1 MSKKLTLILS
11 MVLFVACSAQ
21 AQHVE
26 KKFGKGLNFYGKD
39 SSFHVKFGFRFQSL
53 YQAEWDVTN
62 DELGN
67 INSLDDK
74 FLTRR
79 SRLKFNGYAFSP
91 KLKWKLELALSNRDI
106 SSGAITP
113 EQSNA
118 SNIVL
123 DAYAD
128 WNFYKGFSI
137 KMGQFKLPGNI
148 ERVVSSAN
156 LQLVDRSL
164 LNSKFNVDRD
174 MGFQL
179 TGKQKVDGTKLVFKE
194 KVALTQGLGRNITSG
209 TTGGYN
215 YTFRGEVYPFGE
227 FKKGK
232 DDYVGSAL
240 VYYERP
246 RLMLGAAYNIN
257 ENAIRSKQGWG
268 GSFIAD
274 GNGDYV
280 GKQLNTLFLDGA
292 FKYKRLSVMGE
303 FAAARTSDDDGRL
316 FDAANNVVGQFNTG
330 TAFNLQAGYMLNKR
344 VSTMT
349 GNLELVGRY
358 TTVDYYQNN
367 DEDQFTIGVNRFV
380 SGHQLKIQ
388 ADMTYR
394 AIDGK
399 DDGLMFR
406 LQTDVHF

>member
-1 MSKKLTLILS
+1 MKKLIILFS
-11 MVLFVACSAQ
+11 IMLGLAFNAKS
-21 AQHVE
+21 QHVAA
-26 KKFGKGLNFYGKD
+26 KFGKGLNFYGAD

-53 YQAEWDVTN
+53 YQADWNVGN
-62 DELGN
+62 DEIGN

-79 SRLKFNGYAFSP
+79 SRLKFNGFAFSP

-106 SSGAITP
+106 SAGAITP

-128 WNFYKGFSI
+128 WNFYKGFSL

-179 TGKQKVDGTKLVFKE
+179 TGKQKIDGSKIVFKE
-194 KVALTQGLGRNITSG
+194 KIALTQGLGRNITSG

-215 YTFRGEVYPFGE
+215 YTFRGEVLPFGE

-240 VYYERP
+240 VYYEQP
-246 RLMLGAAYNIN
+246 KLMLGAAYNIN
-257 ENAIRSKQGWG
+257 ENAIRTKQGWG
-268 GSFIAD
+268 GSFITDAS
-274 GNGDYV
+274 GAYV

-292 FKYKRLSVMGE
+292 LKYKRLAVMGE
-303 FAAARTSDDDGRL
+303 FAAAKTADGDGTIY
-316 FDAANNVVGQFNTG
+316 DAANNALGKFNTG
-330 TAFNLQAGYMLNKR
+330 TAFNLQAGYMLNRR

-349 GNLELVGRY
+349 GHLELVGRY
-358 TTVDYYQNN
+358 TTVDYYQAN

-380 SGHQLKIQ
+380 SGHKLKIQ
-388 ADMTYR
+388 ADLTYR